1 MWVWWADGSHELSKR
16 DRERIQ
22 AATKERALCVSAIS
36 CWEVGMLVR
45 RGRLELSV
53 PAADWIARCEGLPFF
68 SVVPIDTRIALSA
81 TELPPHHEDPADRVI
96 VATARGLGATLVTK
110 DERLRA
116 YDVPTV
122 W

>member
-1 MWVWWADGSHELSKR
+1 
-16 DRERIQ
+16 
-22 AATKERALCVSAIS
+22 
-36 CWEVGMLVR
+36 MLVR
-45 RGRLELSV
+45 RGRLELTV
-53 PAADWIARCEGLPFF
+53 PASDWIARCEALPFF
-68 SVVPIDTRIALSA
+68 SVVPIDARIALSA

>member
-1 MWVWWADGSHELSKR
+1 
-16 DRERIQ
+16 
-22 AATKERALCVSAIS
+22 
-36 CWEVGMLVR
+36 MLVR
-45 RGRLELSV
+45 RGRLELTV
-53 PAADWIARCEGLPFF
+53 PASDWIARCEALPFF
-68 SVVPIDTRIALSA
+68 SVVPIDARIALSA

-96 VATARGLGATLVTK
+96 VATTRGLGATLVTK